1 MSSKQG
7 KQKQKVIER
16 TQTGIRVEKRILKVL
31 KGLAAYHEISLGD
44 LIEGICLHAF
54 EGKLPFNEKSIK
66 KINEIK
72 HTRQLLVQNK
82 TGLEK
87 KWHKRLQRP

>member
-1 MSSKQG
+1 MSPKPG
-7 KQKQKVIER
+7 KQKRKVIER
-16 TQTGIRVEKRILKVL
+16 TQTGIRIERRILKVL

-54 EGKLPFNEKSIK
+54 EGKLPFNEKSVK

-72 HTRQLLVQNK
+72 RVYGLNLTAADSHQLDEEV
-82 TGLEK
+82 
-87 KWHKRLQRP
+87 

>member
-1 MSSKQG
+1 MSSKQR
-7 KQKQKVIER
+7 KQKRKVIER

-31 KGLAAYHEISLGD
+31 KGLAAYLEISLGD
-44 LIEGICLHAF
+44 LIEGICLRAF

-72 HTRQLLVQNK
+72 RVYGLNFTAADSHQLDEEV
-82 TGLEK
+82 
-87 KWHKRLQRP
+87 